1 MPKKFQIN
9 KQEDLDRLLNTLE
22 EIDLNDEFIDDL
34 ESEQEGLDSDA
45 TSIDSDEVEPFDN
58 EDNQM
63 NDEMEVQNTSQDSSS
78 YTDQPQIERSAFPF
92 IDNSG
97 VNINLQNK
105 TNVAEI
111 FESFIDGE
119 IIELIVNE
127 TNKYADNYIDEKRRS
142 GKMRRKSRDLL
153 WKESTNPGEVRIVLG
168 IVILQGIVQKP
179 NIDYYH
185 STNPL
190 IHTPIFGKIISR
202 DRLKLI
208 LKYLYFSSLER
219 NDNPLYKIRTLLNL
233 FVARFKSN
241 CTPERNI
248 SIDESL
254 MLWKGRLRWK
264 RFIPLKRVRFGVESF
279 VLAET
284 QTGYVWNIGIYTG
297 KKTS

>member
-1 MPKKFQIN
+1 MPKTFKIN

-22 EIDLNDEFIDDL
+22 EIDLNNEFIHDL

-45 TSIDSDEVEPFDN
+45 TSIDSDEVESFDN
-58 EDNQM
+58 EDDQM
-63 NDEMEVQNTSQDSSS
+63 NDEMVVQNTSQSSS
-78 YTDQPQIERSAFPF
+78 SWTDQPQIDKSAFPF
-92 IDNSG
+92 IGNSG
-97 VNINLQNK
+97 VNVKLQNK

-111 FESFIDGE
+111 FESFIEGE

-127 TNKYADNYIDEKRRS
+127 TNKYADNYIDEKPGS

-153 WKESTNPGEVRIVLG
+153 WKESTNSGEVRIVLG
-168 IVILQGIVQKP
+168 IVILQGIVQKL

-190 IHTPIFGKIISR
+190 IHNLIFGKIISR

-208 LKYLYFSSLER
+208 LKYFHFSSLER
-219 NDNPLYKIRTLLNL
+219 NDDPLYKIRTLLNL
-233 FVARFKSN
+233 FAARFKSN

-254 MLWKGRLRWK
+254 MLQKGRLRWK
-264 RFIPLKRVRFGVESF
+264 RFITLKRAKFAVESF

-284 QTGYVWNIGIYTG
+284 QTGYI
-297 KKTS
+297 

>member
-22 EIDLNDEFIDDL
+22 KIDLNDEFINDL

-45 TSIDSDEVEPFDN
+45 TSIDSNEVEPFDN
-58 EDNQM
+58 EDDQM
-63 NDEMEVQNTSQDSSS
+63 NDKMVVQNTSQDSSS
-78 YTDQPQIERSAFPF
+78 WTDQPQIDRSAFPF
-92 IDNSG
+92 IGNSG
-97 VNINLQNK
+97 VNVNLQNK

-111 FESFIDGE
+111 FESFIEGE
-119 IIELIVNE
+119 IIEIIVNE
-127 TNKYADNYIDEKRRS
+127 TNKYADNYMDEKRQS
-142 GKMRRKSRDLL
+142 GKMRRKSKDLL

-168 IVILQGIVQKP
+168 IVILQDIVQKL

-190 IHTPIFGKIISR
+190 IHALIFGKIISR

-208 LKYLYFSSLER
+208 LKYLHFSSLER
-219 NDNPLYKIRTLLNL
+219 NDDPFYKIRTLLNL
-233 FVARFKSN
+233 FAARFKSN

-254 MLWKGRLRWK
+254 MLLKGRL
-264 RFIPLKRVRFGVESF
+264 
-279 VLAET
+279 
-284 QTGYVWNIGIYTG
+284 
-297 KKTS
+297 

>member
-1 MPKKFQIN
+1 MPKKFKIN

-34 ESEQEGLDSDA
+34 ESEQERLDSDA
-45 TSIDSDEVEPFDN
+45 TSIDSSEVEPFDN
-58 EDNQM
+58 EDDQM
-63 NDEMEVQNTSQDSSS
+63 NDEIEVQNTSQDSSS
-78 YTDQPQIERSAFPF
+78 WTDQSQIDRSAFPF
-92 IDNSG
+92 IGNSG
-97 VNINLQNK
+97 VNVNLQNK
-105 TNVAEI
+105 TNVVEI
-111 FESFIDGE
+111 FESFIDSE
-119 IIELIVNE
+119 IMELIVNE

-142 GKMRRKSRDLL
+142 GKIRQKSRDLL

-168 IVILQGIVQKP
+168 NVILQGIVQKP

-208 LKYLYFSSLER
+208 LKYLHFSSLER
-219 NDNPLYKIRTLLNL
+219 NDDPLYKIRTLLNL

-248 SIDESL
+248 NIDESL
-254 MLWKGRLRWK
+254 ML
-264 RFIPLKRVRFGVESF
+264 
-279 VLAET
+279 
-284 QTGYVWNIGIYTG
+284 
-297 KKTS
+297 